1 MGLSKEAELVLTASL
16 AAHSAPRK
24 LPSCQL
30 LLLRECKRVLIR
42 TNWTCLS
49 QSCLR
54 DDMELM
60 GQVLLLTH

>member
-1 MGLSKEAELVLTASL
+1 MGHSKEAELVLIASL

-24 LPSCQL
+24 LPSYQL
-30 LLLRECKRVLIR
+30 LLLRECKCVLTR